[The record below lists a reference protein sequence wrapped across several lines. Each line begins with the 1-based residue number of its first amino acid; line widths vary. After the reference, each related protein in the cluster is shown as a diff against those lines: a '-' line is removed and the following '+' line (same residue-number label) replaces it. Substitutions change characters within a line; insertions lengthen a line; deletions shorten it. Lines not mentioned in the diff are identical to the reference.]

1 MVLGNNINISKEEA
15 SKIFGFDVE
24 GGDTV
29 NVEISANTIDETNI
43 SKKTHTY
50 KIVIKKIT
58 SNVEENTKQED
69 NAEDNAENNEE
80 DETEDADDDS
90 LIDWWNDRL
99 DDATNIIGHLK
110 IICLDLFLMPAD
122 ALQTAIDSIQTS
134 NYTVNDRLETWDI
147 VMEPDEIKANPYKNK
162 YVEYSTG
169 AENLGKS
176 QQKKYNINAEEEGFK
191 DVTKIPVIPV
201 DLYTIAQ
208 GQVEIFDVN
217 FLAGQN
223 NTELH
228 PENSPWRTV
237 RNFITGILHIII
249 YLASAVLIVSLI
261 LHGIAIVKETLTPV
275 QREKHI
281 KGIHQFIISTIM
293 LVSTVVIMALG
304 IFFNDTLI
312 KSVDIYNKEELPVRI
327 NYGKGNEDGKDNE
340 YSFST
345 NILGYLRFMAQI
357 NKPKFSDIKA
367 LYVLVYG
374 ILVLTNLIIVGVM
387 IIRLVIIAFLSIIG
401 PIIALANAFNKESIL
416 GLTFQKWIIYYLV
429 VISIQLVLAVICRML
444 INIGF

>member
-1 MVLGNNINISKEEA
+1 M
-15 SKIFGFDVE
+15 F
-24 GGDTV
+24 
-29 NVEISANTIDETNI
+29 
-43 SKKTHTY
+43 
-50 KIVIKKIT
+50 
-58 SNVEENTKQED
+58 Q
-69 NAEDNAENNEE
+69 
-80 DETEDADDDS
+80 
-90 LIDWWNDRL
+90 
-99 DDATNIIGHLK
+99 
-110 IICLDLFLMPAD
+110 
-122 ALQTAIDSIQTS
+122 
-134 NYTVNDRLETWDI
+134 
-147 VMEPDEIKANPYKNK
+147 
-162 YVEYSTG
+162 
-169 AENLGKS
+169 
-176 QQKKYNINAEEEGFK
+176 
-191 DVTKIPVIPV
+191 
-201 DLYTIAQ
+201 
-208 GQVEIFDVN
+208 QVEIFDVN

-293 LVSTVVIMALG
+293 LVSTVLIMALG
-304 IFFNDTLI
+304 IFFN
-312 KSVDIYNKEELPVRI
+312 
-327 NYGKGNEDGKDNE
+327 EDGNDNE

-374 ILVLTNLIIVGVM
+374 ILVFTNLIIVGVM